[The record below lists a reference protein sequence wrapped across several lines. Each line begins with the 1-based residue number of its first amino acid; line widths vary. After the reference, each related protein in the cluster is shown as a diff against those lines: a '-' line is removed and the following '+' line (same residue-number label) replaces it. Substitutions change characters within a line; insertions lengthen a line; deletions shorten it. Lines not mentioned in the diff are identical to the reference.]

1 MTTSFWGN
9 IMRTLY
15 IDASMGAAGDMITA
29 ALLELVPNEKSTLN
43 RLNRIGVP
51 NVEYRAGKVNKA
63 GIMGTHVDVVI
74 NGVTENSE
82 TPGNH
87 EAQGPTHHTLE
98 DINKIIDTLNLP
110 KKAKEDTKAIYGLIA
125 DAESKVHGMPVA
137 EVHFHEVG
145 EYDAIADI
153 AAVCFLVN
161 ELKVKNIITSAVNIG
176 GGTVRSAHGVMA
188 VPAPATVELLSGVPI
203 YSDGIDGELCT
214 PTGAAILKY
223 YANAYGNMPPMDV
236 AKVGYGAGKKDLQRV
251 NVIRIALGETID
263 ISGLTDSDLDD
274 IHKENIIADS
284 RDVLGTILNKKKKL
298 LNTKIHD
305 IVKESEDS
313 FFENGITDR
322 VIELRCNIDDQSPE
336 QISYAS
342 ELLLVNGALD
352 VYSTPVVMKKGRL
365 GTLFTVVCKE
375 ENREKIVKLIF
386 KHTTTIGIRETLCHR
401 YILDRKEDII
411 STDNGNVRVKT
422 SFGYGTVRHKY
433 EYNDLKFIAK
443 KTGLSIQELIEKLDS

>member
-82 TPGNH
+82 TPGNPK
-87 EAQGPTHHTLE
+87 AQGPTHYTLE

-161 ELKVKNIITSAVNIG
+161 ELKVKNIITSAVNVG
-176 GGTVRSAHGVMA
+176 GGTVRSAHSVMA

-236 AKVGYGAGKKDLQRV
+236 AKVGYGAGKKDLQRA
-251 NVIRIALGETID
+251 NVIRIALGETVD

-298 LNTKIHD
+298 LNTKIYD

>member
-1 MTTSFWGN
+1 MATSFRGN

-63 GIMGTHVDVVI
+63 GIMGTHVNVVI

-82 TPGNH
+82 TPGNPK
-87 EAQGPTHHTLE
+87 AQGPTHHTLE

-125 DAESKVHGMPVA
+125 DAERKVHGMPVA
-137 EVHFHEVG
+137 EVQFHEVG

-161 ELKVKNIITSAVNIG
+161 ELKVKNIITSAVNVR

-305 IVKESEDS
+305 IVKESEDA

-422 SFGYGTVRHKY
+422 SFGYGTVKHKY

>member
-1 MTTSFWGN
+1 
-9 IMRTLY
+9 
-15 IDASMGAAGDMITA
+15 
-29 ALLELVPNEKSTLN
+29 
-43 RLNRIGVP
+43 
-51 NVEYRAGKVNKA
+51 
-63 GIMGTHVDVVI
+63 
-74 NGVTENSE
+74 
-82 TPGNH
+82 
-87 EAQGPTHHTLE
+87 
-98 DINKIIDTLNLP
+98 
-110 KKAKEDTKAIYGLIA
+110 
-125 DAESKVHGMPVA
+125 
-137 EVHFHEVG
+137 
-145 EYDAIADI
+145 
-153 AAVCFLVN
+153 
-161 ELKVKNIITSAVNIG
+161 
-176 GGTVRSAHGVMA
+176 
-188 VPAPATVELLSGVPI
+188 
-203 YSDGIDGELCT
+203 
-214 PTGAAILKY
+214 
-223 YANAYGNMPPMDV
+223 MDV
-236 AKVGYGAGKKDLQRV
+236 AKVGYGAGKKDLQRA

-386 KHTTTIGIRETLCHR
+386 KHTTTIGIRETFCHR

>member
-1 MTTSFWGN
+1 MTTSFRGN

-82 TPGNH
+82 TPGNPK
-87 EAQGPTHHTLE
+87 AQGPTHHTLE

-125 DAESKVHGMPVA
+125 DAERNVHGMPVA

-161 ELKVKNIITSAVNIG
+161 ELKVKNIITSAVNVG

-236 AKVGYGAGKKDLQRV
+236 AKVGYGAGKKDLQRA

-298 LNTKIHD
+298 MNTKIHD
-305 IVKESEDS
+305 IVKESEDA

-352 VYSTPVVMKKGRL
+352 VYSTPVVMKKGYL

>member
-1 MTTSFWGN
+1 
-9 IMRTLY
+9 MRTLY

-82 TPGNH
+82 TPGNPK
-87 EAQGPTHHTLE
+87 AQGPTHHTLE

-110 KKAKEDTKAIYGLIA
+110 KKAKEDTKTIYGLIA

-161 ELKVKNIITSAVNIG
+161 ELKVKNIITSAVNVG

-188 VPAPATVELLSGVPI
+188 VPVPATVELLSGVPI

-236 AKVGYGAGKKDLQRV
+236 AKVGYGAGKKDLQRA

-298 LNTKIHD
+298 LNTKIYD

>member
-1 MTTSFWGN
+1 
-9 IMRTLY
+9 MRTLY

-82 TPGNH
+82 TPGNPK
-87 EAQGPTHHTLE
+87 AQGPTHHTLE

-125 DAESKVHGMPVA
+125 DAERNVHGMPVA

-161 ELKVKNIITSAVNIG
+161 ELKVKNIITSAVNVG

-236 AKVGYGAGKKDLQRV
+236 AKVGYGAGKKDLQRA
-251 NVIRIALGETID
+251 NVIRIALGETIY

-298 LNTKIHD
+298 MNTKIHD
-305 IVKESEDS
+305 IVKESEDA

-352 VYSTPVVMKKGRL
+352 VYSTPVVMKKGCL

-386 KHTTTIGIRETLCHR
+386 KHATTIGIRETLCHR

>member
-1 MTTSFWGN
+1 
-9 IMRTLY
+9 MRTLY

-82 TPGNH
+82 TPGNPK
-87 EAQGPTHHTLE
+87 AQGPTHHTLE

-125 DAESKVHGMPVA
+125 DAERNVHGMPVA

-161 ELKVKNIITSAVNIG
+161 ELKVKNIITSAVNVG

-236 AKVGYGAGKKDLQRV
+236 AKVGYGAGKKDLQRA

-298 LNTKIHD
+298 MNTKIHD
-305 IVKESEDS
+305 IVKESEDA

-352 VYSTPVVMKKGRL
+352 VYSTPVVMKKGCL
-365 GTLFTVVCKE
+365 GTLFTVICKE